1 MLPAPP
7 GPDSG
12 FLGLAL
18 AGPLR
23 RQRLQT
29 LQRFAAEYGDVVG
42 FRVGRQRFALLNHPD
57 HVEDILV
64 TRARLFRKGRA
75 LERAKR
81 LLGEG
86 LLTSEGAF
94 HLRQRRL
101 AQPAFHRQRISGYG
115 DAMIAHAGRTADRW
129 RDGEEIDAGSEMN
142 RLTLTIVGETLLG
155 TDIASDAGGV
165 RGAVTA
171 VLDAFPITMS
181 PFAQILERLP
191 LPAMRRY
198 RSAQATLDRL
208 VYRIIDQ
215 RRSAGDR
222 GDLLSMLLLA
232 RDEESP
238 DGSGMTDR
246 QLRDEVMT
254 IFLAGHETT
263 ANALTWT
270 WTLLARH
277 PEVERTLHTEL
288 DSVLASGPLDPDAA
302 ARLPYTRMV
311 IAESLRL
318 YPPAWGIGRRAVED
332 FTIGGYTIARDTVVL
347 VSQFLLHRDARYYPD
362 PQAFDPERW
371 LPERQA
377 SRPKFAYFP
386 FGAGNR
392 VCIGESFALLEA
404 VLVLAALAR
413 RWRLEFLDRAPIA
426 MKPGITLRPAG
437 RVRMRVRAR

>member
-1 MLPAPP
+1 
-7 GPDSG
+7 
-12 FLGLAL
+12 
-18 AGPLR
+18 
-23 RQRLQT
+23 
-29 LQRFAAEYGDVVG
+29 
-42 FRVGRQRFALLNHPD
+42 
-57 HVEDILV
+57 
-64 TRARLFRKGRA
+64 
-75 LERAKR
+75 
-81 LLGEG
+81 
-86 LLTSEGAF
+86 
-94 HLRQRRL
+94 
-101 AQPAFHRQRISGYG
+101 
-115 DAMIAHAGRTADRW
+115 MIAHAGRTADRW
-129 RDGEEIDAGSEMN
+129 RDGEEIDAAAEMN

-181 PFAQILERLP
+181 PFAPILERLP

-198 RSAQATLDRL
+198 RSAQATLDSL
-208 VYRIIDQ
+208 VYRIIDR

-238 DGSGMTDR
+238 DGAGMSDR

-277 PEVERTLHTEL
+277 PEVERTLHAEL

-413 RWRLEFLDRAPIA
+413 RWRLELLDRAPID

>member
-12 FLGLAL
+12 LLGLAL
-18 AGPLR
+18 AGALR
-23 RQRLQT
+23 RRRLET
-29 LQRFAAEYGDVVG
+29 LQLLAAEYGDVVG

-86 LLTSEGAF
+86 LLTSEGAY

-101 AQPAFHRQRISGYG
+101 AQPAFHRQRIAGYG
-115 DAMIAHAGRTADRW
+115 ETMIAHAGRTAERW
-129 RDGEEIDAGSEMN
+129 QDGAEIDAAAEMN

-155 TDIASDAGGV
+155 TDVASDAGGV
-165 RGAVTA
+165 RTAVAA

-181 PFAQILERLP
+181 PFAPVLERLP

-208 VYRIIDQ
+208 VYRIIGE

-222 GDLLSMLLLA
+222 GDLLSMLLLS
-232 RDEESP
+232 RDEESD
-238 DGSGMTDR
+238 DGAGMTDR

-270 WTLLARH
+270 WTLLARY
-277 PEVERTLHTEL
+277 PEVERALHGEL
-288 DSVLASGPLDPDAA
+288 ESVLANRPLDSGAA
-302 ARLPYTRMV
+302 AHLPYTRRV
-311 IAESLRL
+311 IAESFRL

-332 FTIGGYTIARDTVVL
+332 FTIGGYMVAKDTVVL
-347 VSQFLLHRDARYYPD
+347 VSQFLVHRDARYYPD
-362 PQAFDPERW
+362 PQRFDPDRW
-371 LPERQA
+371 LPEGQV

-386 FGAGNR
+386 FGGGNR
-392 VCIGESFALLEA
+392 VCIGESFAWQEA

-413 RWRLEFLDRAPIA
+413 RWRLELLDPVPIG
-426 MKPGITLRPAG
+426 MRPGITLRPAG
-437 RVRMRVRAR
+437 CVRMRVRAR